1 MKVLKINASAARET
15 SLSRAEVDRVISR
28 LLIKHPNAEVID
40 RDVAYSNLPF
50 PDDKFVEAIFH
61 QGPLNEEQ
69 LLHTKVSD
77 RLVDELLGSDILV
90 IGAPM
95 YNFAI
100 PASLK
105 AYFDLVARA
114 GKTFQYNEQGYPLG
128 LVENKRAIIVITT
141 GGIPLGSSM
150 DFSKQYIT
158 TFLGFLG
165 IKNVSFIEL
174 DENRFKYEEKR
185 KKATEKLASI
195 LD

>member
-1 MKVLKINASAARET
+1 MKVLKINASASRQT
-15 SLSRAEVDRVISR
+15 SLSRVEVDRVISK
-28 LLIKHPNAEVID
+28 LLVKYPSAEIID

-50 PDDKFVEAIFH
+50 PNDKFVEAIFH
-61 QGPLNEEQ
+61 KGPLNEEQ
-69 LLHTKVSD
+69 RLLTKVSD
-77 RLVDELLGSDILV
+77 QLVDELLESEILV

-95 YNFAI
+95 YNFTI

-114 GKTFQYNEQGYPLG
+114 GKTYQYNEQGYPLG
-128 LVENKRAIIVITT
+128 LVEGKKAIIVITT
-141 GGIPLGSSM
+141 GGVPLGSPM

-158 TFLGFLG
+158 AFLGFLG
-165 IKNVSFIEL
+165 IKNLTFIEL